1 MNLIFF
7 LEDVQTLNQWTLQQK
22 LDITKIS
29 YGVFPLLTDNYN
41 LLDAGGALGKGVG
54 PLLISKKQ
62 FPFSEINNCKI
73 AIPGKNTTAHLLFS
87 LAFPEAVK
95 KEFMIFSAIEDAVLN
110 GNVDCGVIIHE
121 NRFTYQQKGLIKIMD
136 LGEYWEEKTSCPIPL
151 GGIVMKKSYDTEIQK
166 KINSLIKQS
175 VQFAFR
181 NYPVLADFVK
191 KNSQEMDE
199 QVMRQ
204 HIDFYVN
211 NYSISLEKDG
221 KQSVKTLLKTYSAIN
236 GLQSSEEINVID

>member
-1 MNLIFF
+1 MKLTLGFSPCPNDTFIFDALVNKKIDTDGFEFDIF
-7 LEDVQTLNQWTLQQK
+7 LEDVQTLNQWALQQK

-95 KEFMIFSAIEDAVLN
+95 KEFMIFSAIEYAVLN

-151 GGIVMKKSYDTEIQK
+151 GGIVMKKSYETEIQK
-166 KINSLIKQS
+166 K
-175 VQFAFR
+175 
-181 NYPVLADFVK
+181 
-191 KNSQEMDE
+191 
-199 QVMRQ
+199 
-204 HIDFYVN
+204 
-211 NYSISLEKDG
+211 
-221 KQSVKTLLKTYSAIN
+221 
-236 GLQSSEEINVID
+236 